1 MCYTSAYVIYEW
13 YLKGLGA
20 NFFWGAG
27 DCSREELGAELDLFD
42 FLSLLGSRL
51 KYFLTSASSLF
62 SNLHS
67 LGLTTSFSAS
77 CLNLSSSYI
86 KKIHPIMIIFNVFFI
101 IFISVGR
108 LSTENWKEMKTNTRD
123 INATV
128 GSNQEGKINEQE
140 ILL

>member
-1 MCYTSAYVIYEW
+1 MVAAAAAGVKFDFFLSLLKGFGTNFSGVGEAAGVGGEVSSFFLAL
-13 YLKGLGA
+13 LKGLGA
-20 NFFWGAG
+20 NFFCGAG

-86 KKIHPIMIIFNVFFI
+86 K
-101 IFISVGR
+101 
-108 LSTENWKEMKTNTRD
+108 NTSD
-123 INATV
+123 YDHI
-128 GSNQEGKINEQE
+128 
-140 ILL
+140 